1 MTHAFTF
8 TNLVL
13 GAAREEL
20 SNAEVATIYNKLLAV
35 CSAHGDC
42 EAAAKAFE
50 QMKQDPKGLTIDVIT
65 HTSLIVAYGK
75 AGKVDLAF
83 DQFNTMTKK
92 DKIEPTIVTYGA
104 LMDALS
110 REVGRRSGNG
120 GFKSN
125 NKKDISYVKDALDR
139 VFNLRSD
146 LQASGLQM
154 DVRVLNCLVSA
165 CGRAAAFEE
174 LRTDALDRAFDIV
187 AESRRNGLFPDAIT
201 YSSLMSGCV
210 NAGEPQRAL
219 ALYDEMETKGVA
231 RTASVYATA
240 IHACATE
247 YDYDNSAPNY
257 RKAFKIWEE
266 VQQNK
271 PRVVVD
277 PVLYATILTVASR
290 AGNVEMCAN
299 LIREMEMN
307 GSMMSPAVVSNMCG
321 SFARAGD
328 AGAVDRILSD
338 AEKSNEIVPRACYN
352 ALINSFARD
361 ADLEGATKAYDR
373 LIESGQSPDEITFEG
388 LILAAA
394 KKTETVSYTH
404 LRAHET

>member
-1 MTHAFTF
+1 M
-8 TNLVL
+8 
-13 GAAREEL
+13 
-20 SNAEVATIYNKLLAV
+20 
-35 CSAHGDC
+35 
-42 EAAAKAFE
+42 
-50 QMKQDPKGLTIDVIT
+50 
-65 HTSLIVAYGK
+65 AYGK

-110 REVGRRSGNG
+110 REVGRGCSQR

-125 NKKDISYVKDALDR
+125 NKNDISYVKDALDR

-165 CGRAAAFEE
+165 CGRAAVFEE
-174 LRTDALDRAFDIV
+174 LRSDALDRAFDIV

-201 YSSLMSGCV
+201 YSSLMSGFV

-307 GSMMSPAVVSNMCG
+307 GSMMSPAVVLNMCG

-328 AGAVDRILSD
+328 AWSGRSH
-338 AEKSNEIVPRACYN
+338 
-352 ALINSFARD
+352 LI
-361 ADLEGATKAYDR
+361 
-373 LIESGQSPDEITFEG
+373 
-388 LILAAA
+388 
-394 KKTETVSYTH
+394 
-404 LRAHET
+404 

>member
-1 MTHAFTF
+1 M
-8 TNLVL
+8 
-13 GAAREEL
+13 
-20 SNAEVATIYNKLLAV
+20 
-35 CSAHGDC
+35 
-42 EAAAKAFE
+42 
-50 QMKQDPKGLTIDVIT
+50 
-65 HTSLIVAYGK
+65 
-75 AGKVDLAF
+75 
-83 DQFNTMTKK
+83 
-92 DKIEPTIVTYGA
+92 
-104 LMDALS
+104 
-110 REVGRRSGNG
+110 
-120 GFKSN
+120 
-125 NKKDISYVKDALDR
+125 KDALDR

-174 LRTDALDRAFDIV
+174 LRTDAFDRAFDIV

-373 LIESGQSPDEITFEG
+373 LIESGNRRMRLHSKDSF
-388 LILAAA
+388 
-394 KKTETVSYTH
+394 
-404 LRAHET
+404 